1 MRLLIISCL
10 LLASALAQTERKV
23 GEEGFTPPGP
33 SAKTV
38 EQDYTAFS
46 ETIKKQG
53 QEVANLH
60 KLASEQHE
68 MYETFSN
75 GLEAGMETQEAVLDK
90 TAQDSKAAIEK
101 AEAAK
106 HTAEKAAEAEQQKE
120 EKDLKAAQKKLHDA
134 KEEVAEAEAEAGQA
148 ETNAQDQKKTVIEAA
163 EQDGK
168 AKIDAANTDFRS
180 VQETAKAAHDA
191 KAQEERELQ
200 DEAMAQKKSDDEAV
214 ERQRLEV
221 EKAKEENAKVAKK
234 IEEES
239 AQTVAEHEAKAEE
252 IDGQIEKLSQEG
264 EAMQA
269 EIEAQAEADSKRL
282 KEKSDELAAES
293 EERQKQ
299 AKEKLNAQLAKQEEK
314 TKKEDEAFVAAK
326 KLSADKSH
334 ADIEKVNTD
343 VQNKIKEDS
352 ESLKKKAEQIQKHA
366 VAKATA
372 DAQIAI
378 KKEET
383 KIAQDVK
390 GKVEAEKTEFTED
403 LAPLEKELD
412 RWAKK
417 TDLLKK
423 QTKEML
429 THGNDHFSQGL
440 AKLSKL
446 REAHSSEMT
455 DFNKEA
461 EKSVATATESEDPLN
476 FPLILGLTF
485 TNVLTAG
492 YAYNFYRSTKQM
504 RSFHSSLMEF

>member
-1 MRLLIISCL
+1 M
-10 LLASALAQTERKV
+10 
-23 GEEGFTPPGP
+23 G
-33 SAKTV
+33 
-38 EQDYTAFS
+38 AFS

-60 KLASEQHE
+60 KLASEQHDA
-68 MYETFSN
+68 YETFSN
-75 GLEAGMETQEAVLDK
+75 GLESGMETQEAVLDK

-101 AEAAK
+101 AENAK
-106 HTAEKAAEAEQQKE
+106 QTAEKAAEAEQQKE
-120 EKDLKAAQKKLHDA
+120 EKDLKGAQKKLHDA
-134 KEEVAEAEAEAGQA
+134 KDEVAEAEAEAGQA
-148 ETNAQDQKKTVIEAA
+148 ETNAQDQKKTVIEAS

-239 AQTVAEHEAKAEE
+239 AQTVAEHEAKAE
-252 IDGQIEKLSQEG
+252 
-264 EAMQA
+264 
-269 EIEAQAEADSKRL
+269 ADSKRL

-334 ADIEKVNTD
+334 ADIEKVNSDT
-343 VQNKIKEDS
+343 QAKIKEDA

>member
-1 MRLLIISCL
+1 M
-10 LLASALAQTERKV
+10 
-23 GEEGFTPPGP
+23 G
-33 SAKTV
+33 
-38 EQDYTAFS
+38 
-46 ETIKKQG
+46 
-53 QEVANLH
+53 
-60 KLASEQHE
+60 
-68 MYETFSN
+68 
-75 GLEAGMETQEAVLDK
+75 
-90 TAQDSKAAIEK
+90 
-101 AEAAK
+101 
-106 HTAEKAAEAEQQKE
+106 
-120 EKDLKAAQKKLHDA
+120 
-134 KEEVAEAEAEAGQA
+134 
-148 ETNAQDQKKTVIEAA
+148 
-163 EQDGK
+163 
-168 AKIDAANTDFRS
+168 
-180 VQETAKAAHDA
+180 
-191 KAQEERELQ
+191 
-200 DEAMAQKKSDDEAV
+200 
-214 ERQRLEV
+214 RQRLEV

-299 AKEKLNAQLAKQEEK
+299 AKEKLNAQLAKQEGK

-334 ADIEKVNTD
+334 ADIEKVNSET
-343 VQNKIKEDS
+343 QAKIKEDA

-423 QTKEML
+423 Q
-429 THGNDHFSQGL
+429 
-440 AKLSKL
+440 
-446 REAHSSEMT
+446 
-455 DFNKEA
+455 
-461 EKSVATATESEDPLN
+461 
-476 FPLILGLTF
+476 
-485 TNVLTAG
+485 
-492 YAYNFYRSTKQM
+492 
-504 RSFHSSLMEF
+504 